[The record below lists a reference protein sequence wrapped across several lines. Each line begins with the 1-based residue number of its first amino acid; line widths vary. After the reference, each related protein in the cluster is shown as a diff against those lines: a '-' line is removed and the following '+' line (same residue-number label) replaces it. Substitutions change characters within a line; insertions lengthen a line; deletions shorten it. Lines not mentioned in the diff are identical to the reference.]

1 MGSGFQR
8 WQQSNDTIEDFY
20 YTTALPVPLASAAVT
35 DSESLRLRVRV
46 AIVTDTDDALFIP
59 FHCLL
64 FIGVER
70 GDGAE
75 RSVEQ

>member
-1 MGSGFQR
+1 MR
-8 WQQSNDTIEDFY
+8 PE
-20 YTTALPVPLASAAVT
+20 T
-35 DSESLRLRVRV
+35 DSESLRLRV